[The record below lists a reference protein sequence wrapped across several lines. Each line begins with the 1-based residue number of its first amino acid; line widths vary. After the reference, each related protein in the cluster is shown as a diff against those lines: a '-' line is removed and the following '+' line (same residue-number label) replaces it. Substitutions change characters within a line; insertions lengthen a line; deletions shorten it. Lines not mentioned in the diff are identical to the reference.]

1 MAKNKMFNILFREKP
16 AGMLIELTKRD
27 NIYASLLAKHV
38 DCTYSHVVKILQEM
52 EHNKLI
58 GFSKH
63 GRLKNLN
70 LTEKGTKV
78 AMRIAEIKN
87 ILEQE
92 E

>member
-1 MAKNKMFNILFREKP
+1 MFNILFREKP

-27 NIYASLLAKHV
+27 NIYASLLAKYV

-52 EHNKLI
+52 EKNNLI

-70 LTEKGTKV
+70 LTEKGKKV

-92 E
+92 D